1 MCFCRNFWRKS
12 LTKIQR
18 GYKSN
23 GNFEHKNEQNKKQN
37 TLSTFK
43 CFCLRTTSAEAQGT
57 AVAFVNEKCCYLHDL
72 YDILVEAFHAFRC
85 VSFRRFDAFRCV
97 SMRFDAF
104 HLFCLFVSFGGLGG
118 VLVLGVSNSLEFGVC
133 EVNIL
138 QVVEVVPVL
147 RVKHQNK
154 LWLGQLFNFPRLHL
168 RSNRG
173 LIVSF
178 DPKVFEVK
186 IQRLDIFIFLFFFFR
201 NTFGPFKSL
210 VCGKFWICWDSCRY
224 EIWVTLSVQ
233 RV

>member
-1 MCFCRNFWRKS
+1 MLLSPRLVRHP
-12 LTKIQR
+12 R
-18 GYKSN
+18 GGVSRVSMR
-23 GNFEHKNEQNKKQN
+23 FV
-37 TLSTFK
+37 ST
-43 CFCLRTTSAEAQGT
+43 
-57 AVAFVNEKCCYLHDL
+57 
-72 YDILVEAFHAFRC
+72 
-85 VSFRRFDAFRCV
+85 FRCV

-186 IQRLDIFIFLFFFFR
+186 IQRLDIFIFLFFFFA
-201 NTFGPFKSL
+201 TLLAPSSHWFAESFEF
-210 VCGKFWICWDSCRY
+210 VEIHADMRY
-224 EIWVTLSVQ
+224 E
-233 RV
+233 